1 MAKMVVFL
9 SRSLFILDNYFYR
22 RSIVSSMLEQA
33 IIDAAAL
40 REAALKNAEQSIIEK
55 YAPQIKEAVENLLEG
70 EEPVTQTLTEEE
82 SPIEAPLAANPMATD
97 QQVELSV
104 NVEEPTYEFNLEDL
118 KRAVAEDPTS
128 EGDTPEP
135 ASDLMSDLG
144 LGGDEAAPAADPV
157 TLEESVEEPEK
168 QEAVQESVEEP
179 VEDDSEEAVL
189 QELLDLLEEV
199 ESETEEEVI
208 EEELIVDTSE
218 QKHGW
223 ITTDEGTRTY
233 DQELAAARLE
243 STKMKEQNEELTEK
257 VKGLEE
263 SIKKFDANSQK
274 LNSVV
279 KQLKEKLEESSLSNA
294 RLIYSNRILSDAS
307 LNERQKSKIV
317 EAIAQANTPEEA
329 KVLCETLKATVGS
342 TKGRGPKSLSESVQR
357 KSTLSGIMPRRN
369 NDKPQDDI
377 LSERMKRLAGI
388 N

>member
-1 MAKMVVFL
+1 M
-9 SRSLFILDNYFYR
+9 
-22 RSIVSSMLEQA
+22 SSMLEQV

-40 REAALKNAEQSIIEK
+40 REAALKNAEQAIIEK
-55 YAPQIKEAVENLLEG
+55 YAPQIKEAVESLLEG
-70 EEPVTQTLTEEE
+70 EEQEAEVSDEPETLTEEE

-104 NVEEPTYEFNLEDL
+104 NVEEPSYEFNLEDL
-118 KRAVAEDPTS
+118 KRAVAEDPAS
-128 EGDTPEP
+128 EGDTPE
-135 ASDLMSDLG
+135 ATGDLMADLG
-144 LGGDEAAPAADPV
+144 LAEETPEQPEAAMP
-157 TLEESVEEPEK
+157 LEESTEE
-168 QEAVQESVEEP
+168 SN
-179 VEDDSEEAVL
+179 EEAVL

-199 ESETEEEVI
+199 ETETEEEEVI
-208 EEELIVDTSE
+208 EEELVVDTSE

-223 ITTDEGTRTY
+223 TVTDEGTRSY

-243 STKMKEQNEELTEK
+243 STKIKEENEDLAEK
-257 VKGLEE
+257 VKDLEE
-263 SIKKFDANSQK
+263 SIKKFNANSQK

-279 KQLKEKLEESSLSNA
+279 KQLKEKLDESSLSNA

-369 NDKPQDDI
+369 NDKPQDDV

>member
-1 MAKMVVFL
+1 
-9 SRSLFILDNYFYR
+9 
-22 RSIVSSMLEQA
+22 VSSMLEQA

-40 REAALKNAEQSIIEK
+40 REAALKNAEQAIIEK

-70 EEPVTQTLTEEE
+70 DEPEAQTLTEEE

-104 NVEEPTYEFNLEDL
+104 NVEEPSYEFNLEDL

-135 ASDLMSDLG
+135 ATDLMADLG
-144 LGGDEAAPAADPV
+144 LGEETPEEPAAPAP
-157 TLEESVEEPEK
+157 LEEAVE
-168 QEAVQESVEEP
+168 QST
-179 VEDDSEEAVL
+179 EEAVL
-189 QELLDLLEEV
+189 EELLDLLEEV
-199 ESETEEEVI
+199 ESETQEEEEVI
-208 EEELIVDTSE
+208 EEELVVDTSE

-223 ITTDEGTRTY
+223 ITTDEMSRTY
-233 DQELAAARLE
+233 DAELAAARLE
-243 STKMKEQNEELTEK
+243 STKIKEENEELGEK
-257 VKGLEE
+257 VKELEE
-263 SIKKFDANSQK
+263 SIKKFNAGNEK

-329 KVLCETLKATVGS
+329 KVLCETLKATVGTS
-342 TKGRGPKSLSESVQR
+342 KRKGPKSLSESVQR
-357 KSTLSGIMPRRN
+357 KSTLSGILQRRN
-369 NDKPQDDI
+369 NDKPQDDV
-377 LSERMKRLAGI
+377 LSERMKKLAGI

>member
-1 MAKMVVFL
+1 M
-9 SRSLFILDNYFYR
+9 
-22 RSIVSSMLEQA
+22 SSMLEQA

-40 REAALKNAEQSIIEK
+40 REAALKNAEQAIIEK
-55 YAPQIKEAVENLLEG
+55 YAPQIKEAVESLLEG
-70 EEPVTQTLTEEE
+70 EEQEAETLTEEE

-118 KRAVAEDPTS
+118 KRAVAEDPAS
-128 EGDTPEP
+128 EGDAPEP
-135 ASDLMSDLG
+135 ASDLMADLG
-144 LGGDEAAPAADPV
+144 LGEETPEQPAAPAA
-157 TLEESVEEPEK
+157 LEEAIEQP
-168 QEAVQESVEEP
+168 A
-179 VEDDSEEAVL
+179 EEAVL
-189 QELLDLLEEV
+189 EELLGLLEEV
-199 ESETEEEVI
+199 EAETQEEEEVI
-208 EEELIVDTSE
+208 EEELVVDTSE

-223 ITTDEGTRTY
+223 ITTDEGARTY
-233 DQELAAARLE
+233 DEELAAARLE
-243 STKMKEQNEELTEK
+243 STKMKEENEELAEK
-257 VKGLEE
+257 VKDLEE
-263 SIKKFDANSQK
+263 SIKKFDANSEK

-307 LNERQKSKIV
+307 LNERQKAKIV

-369 NDKPQDDI
+369 NDKPQADS
-377 LSERMKRLAGI
+377 LSERMKKLAGI

>member
-1 MAKMVVFL
+1 
-9 SRSLFILDNYFYR
+9 
-22 RSIVSSMLEQA
+22 MLEQA

-40 REAALKNAEQSIIEK
+40 RAAALKNAEQSIIEK

-82 SPIEAPLAANPMATD
+82 SPIEAPLAANTMATD

-199 ESETEEEVI
+199 ESETEEEEVI

>member
-1 MAKMVVFL
+1 
-9 SRSLFILDNYFYR
+9 
-22 RSIVSSMLEQA
+22 MLEQA

-40 REAALKNAEQSIIEK
+40 REAALKNAEQAIIEK
-55 YAPQIKEAVENLLEG
+55 YAPQIKKAVETLLEG
-70 EEPVTQTLTEEE
+70 EENTDLLSEDE
-82 SPIEAPLAANPMATD
+82 SPIEAPLAANPMSTD

-118 KRAVAEDPTS
+118 KRAVAEDPES
-128 EGDTPEP
+128 GGDPIEGTGE
-135 ASDLMSDLG
+135 LMSDLG
-144 LGGDEAAPAADPV
+144 LGDEAPMVEPPPAEAPMA
-157 TLEESVEEPEK
+157 LEESAE
-168 QEAVQESVEEP
+168 QST
-179 VEDDSEEAVL
+179 EDAVL
-189 QELLDLLEEV
+189 QELLGLLEEA
-199 ESETEEEVI
+199 EAETEEEVI
-208 EEELIVDTSE
+208 EEELVVDTSE

-223 ITTDEGTRTY
+223 VVTDEGTRSY
-233 DQELAAARLE
+233 DTELAAARLE
-243 STKMKEQNEELTEK
+243 STKIKEENEELAEK
-257 VKGLEE
+257 VKDLEE
-263 SIKKFDANSQK
+263 SIKKFDAGSQK

-279 KQLKEKLEESSLSNA
+279 KQLKEKLDESSLSNA
-294 RLIYSNRILSDAS
+294 KLIYSNRILSDAS

-369 NDKPQDDI
+369 NDKPQDDV

>member
-40 REAALKNAEQSIIEK
+40 REAALKNAEQAIIEK
-55 YAPQIKEAVENLLEG
+55 YAPQIKEAVESLLEG
-70 EEPVTQTLTEEE
+70 DEPEAQTLTEEE

-104 NVEEPTYEFNLEDL
+104 NVEEPSYEFNLEDL

-128 EGDTPEP
+128 EGDAPEP
-135 ASDLMSDLG
+135 TSGLMADLG
-144 LGGDEAAPAADPV
+144 LGEEPPATPEEPNDAMP
-157 TLEESVEEPEK
+157 LEES
-168 QEAVQESVEEP
+168 
-179 VEDDSEEAVL
+179 VEDDSEEAIL
-189 QELLDLLEEV
+189 EELLGLLEEV
-199 ESETEEEVI
+199 ESETQEEEEVI
-208 EEELIVDTSE
+208 EEELVVDTSE

-223 ITTDEGTRTY
+223 ITTDEITRTY
-233 DQELAAARLE
+233 DAELAAARLE
-243 STKMKEQNEELTEK
+243 STKMKEENEELAEK
-257 VKGLEE
+257 VKELEE
-263 SIKKFDANSQK
+263 SIKKFNAGNEK

-369 NDKPQDDI
+369 NYKPQDDV